1 MIGIPSKSFMFFAI
15 SSQELFSRINKY
27 ILFTKLSQNF
37 FQNGSFVRIESAK
50 FSPKSVQEIS
60 HENML
65 IGFENKIV
73 QIIESTNR
81 FLEKREIRAK
91 HRLINNLRSG
101 LLNPQSVSPQIKRII
116 FAKNGRK
123 FKLRI
128 IIRQKTITQT
138 FVPIIKTNLSE
149 FYEIVKLINKS
160 QIPRLAAHVKTAI
173 SQQLNWGNFIR
184 IACLQNRRT

>member
-1 MIGIPSKSFMFFAI
+1 M
-15 SSQELFSRINKY
+15 
-27 ILFTKLSQNF
+27 FTKLSQNF

-50 FSPKSVQEIS
+50 FSPKSIQEIS

-73 QIIESTNR
+73 QIIKSNR
-81 FLEKREIRAK
+81 FLEKREIRAN
-91 HRLINNLRSG
+91 HRLMNDLRSG
-101 LLNPQSVSPQIKRII
+101 LFLLNPQSVSPQIKRII

-128 IIRQKTITQT
+128 IIRQKIITQT